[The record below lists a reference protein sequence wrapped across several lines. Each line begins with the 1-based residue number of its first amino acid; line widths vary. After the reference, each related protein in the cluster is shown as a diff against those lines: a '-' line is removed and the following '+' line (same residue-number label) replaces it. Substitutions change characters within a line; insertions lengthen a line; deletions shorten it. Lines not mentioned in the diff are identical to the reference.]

1 MDTLHNLP
9 KFVESC
15 SIQIRWIKHL
25 PYIFFKI
32 IFQPFRFFFPKFA
45 PPQNPLH
52 HPFGML
58 PKVAAA
64 LLPLGRMLPSL
75 HADADKQRQEDLQP
89 PKSGSF
95 KCTLVAPFRGK
106 FFCLS
111 ASFQKKLTNIW
122 IFCKPKILK
131 LLVFRFWKPFLLLQ
145 VYLCKAFVLNKG
157 GFFNGILKWHQ
168 IWF

>member
-25 PYIFFKI
+25 PYNFFKNS
-32 IFQPFRFFFPKFA
+32 FFNHSVFFPKFA

-89 PKSGSF
+89 PKSGRF
-95 KCTLVAPFRGK
+95 KCTLVAPFRGIS
-106 FFCLS
+106 FVCLPH
-111 ASFQKKLTNIW
+111 FKKELTKIW
-122 IFCKPKILK
+122 IFCKPKMLG
-131 LLVFRFWKPFLLLQ
+131 LLVFRFWKPFFSLASL
-145 VYLCKAFVLNKG
+145 FVQSFCVEQRWL
-157 GFFNGILKWHQ
+157 F
-168 IWF
+168 